1 MKVRDYKKGRV
12 AIMTLLL
19 ALKWMLEDE
28 GRIKEAVVV
37 ASDSKVTTEFVS
49 YEERKIYPIGI
60 RTKNDEV
67 PLAVAGG
74 AGDVPLIKQ
83 SYKIFE
89 KILTSLAIKK
99 WEGKTPSFEQFELA
113 VGEIESALIS
123 RFRELREQGIDP
135 NINMI
140 LASVDSSGR
149 ASIYRFD
156 GRGLAEPVHDN
167 PGFAVIG
174 KGFVTGGNLLLKL
187 LGYTP
192 SYTGDLGM
200 LSTFIIDVV
209 SEIDPTVGSFLGENY
224 LMRVE
229 EGKVVLGP
237 LKEEF
242 IKEYK
247 EKVRRR
253 KDIIK
258 RIWELMDEF
267 GEEKVERKIE
277 ELEATSQ
284 K

>member
-1 MKVRDYKKGRV
+1 MMKSR
-12 AIMTLLL
+12 LQSL
-19 ALKWMLEDE
+19 
-28 GRIKEAVVV
+28 
-37 ASDSKVTTEFVS
+37 
-49 YEERKIYPIGI
+49 
-60 RTKNDEV
+60 
-67 PLAVAGG
+67 G

-89 KILTSLAIKK
+89 KILISLTIKK
-99 WEGKTPSFEQFELA
+99 WESKTPNFEQFELA
-113 VGEIESALIS
+113 VEEIESVLIN
-123 RFRELREQGIDP
+123 RFRELRGQEIDP
-135 NINMI
+135 NVDMI
-140 LASVDSSGR
+140 LASVDNSGR

-174 KGFVTGGNLLLKL
+174 RGFVTGGNLLLRL

-200 LSTFIIDVV
+200 LPTFIIDVV
-209 SEIDPTVGSFLGENY
+209 SERDPTVGSFLGENY

-229 EGKVVLGP
+229 KGNVVLGP

-247 EKVRRR
+247 EKVQRR

-258 RIWELMDEF
+258 RIWTLMDEF
-267 GEEKVERKIE
+267 DEEKVGRKIR
-277 ELEATSQ
+277 ELEANSQ